1 MIIMAVDL
9 GDARTGIAVSDAGES
24 FAFPKEVI
32 SEKGQRAL
40 LTKLNLAAQK
50 YSAEIIVVGLPLNMD
65 GTRGYKAEQC
75 GQTAQKLAAICAAEV
90 VMWDE
95 RSTTVMAHKNLSE
108 LNVRG
113 SKRKSSV
120 DSEAAAILLESYL
133 NYRKNQK
140 GGNK

>member
-1 MIIMAVDL
+1 MAVDL

-24 FAFPKEVI
+24 FAFPKEAI
-32 SEKGQRAL
+32 CEKGQRAL
-40 LTKLNLAAQK
+40 LSKLNLAAQK
-50 YSAEIIVVGLPLNMD
+50 YGAELIVVGLPLNMD

-75 GQTAQKLAAICAAEV
+75 EQTAEKLDGMCEAKV

-140 GGNK
+140 GVK